1 MPFDKVTGV
10 LMELNAS
17 EKQGLEDLLTTAENH
32 LLDVRRDHLWEAM
45 AMLDGLREVFDIP
58 VYGQGQPEG
67 RLEAVAQRASYKNLE
82 CQRPDCTTAIRATT
96 GLEAWRTARGQ
107 GWKLAHPGSPNVIL
121 LYCPA
126 CSAELG
132 MTR

>member
-10 LMELNAS
+10 LMEFNAS
-17 EKQGLEDLLTTAENH
+17 EKQGLEDILITAENH
-32 LLDVRRDHLWEAM
+32 LLDVRRDHLWEVLAM
-45 AMLDGLREVFDIP
+45 IDGLREVFDIP
-58 VYGQGQPEG
+58 VYGEGQPEG
-67 RLEAVAQRASYKNLE
+67 RLEAIARRESNKNLE
-82 CQRPDCTTAIRATT
+82 CQRPDCATAIRATT
-96 GLEAWRTARGQ
+96 GLEAWRTARAQ
-107 GWKLAHPGSPNVIL
+107 GWKLVHPGSPDVIL